1 MPLFSLIAALRE
13 HIAATVPAAPPVGSE
28 APAAAAEIPR
38 ITVSLE
44 DVVPSIR
51 GLGAFPS
58 APLTGALRV
67 ETTVDLADPVLDLS
81 DEDVALLSPDRR
93 TLQLPHGAVVR
104 ASGDDTPPYGTGDL
118 RVRLGGTT
126 FSPVHQTPTA
136 TQVQLD
142 IPSGALTFA
151 NPLPAAGTL
160 ELGYFVGIWDV
171 RVERFK
177 ATVHLDMAATSAA
190 ALETLSGALETTL
203 VPERLS
209 ARGFRTIEPRALS
222 TATPIAGIAGAH
234 RSQRL
239 TYAVE
244 FESIEPVIPS
254 SGGPIRVVAVDMTFD
269 PIVRPPPPVTER
281 FEVT

>member
-1 MPLFSLIAALRE
+1 MPLSSLIAALRE
-13 HIAATVPAAPPVGSE
+13 HVADTVAGAPPVGSE
-28 APAAAAEIPR
+28 APAAAGDIPR

-58 APLTGALRV
+58 PPLTGALRV
-67 ETTVDLADPVLDLS
+67 DTTVDLANPVLDLPG
-81 DEDVALLSPDRR
+81 ERVELLPGDRR

-104 ASGDDTPPYGTGDL
+104 ASGDDTPPYATADL
-118 RVRLGGTT
+118 LVRLGETT
-126 FSPVHQTPTA
+126 FAPVHEAPTA

-151 NPLPAAGTL
+151 NPLPATGTL
-160 ELGYFVGIWDV
+160 ELGYFVGTWDV

-177 ATVHLDMAATSAA
+177 ATVHLDMAATTAA
-190 ALETLSGALETTL
+190 ALETLSEAVETALA
-203 VPERLS
+203 PERAG

-222 TATPIAGIAGAH
+222 SAAPIPGIAGAH

-254 SGGPIRVVAVDMTFD
+254 SGGPIQVVDVDSVFD
-269 PIVRPPPPVTER
+269 PIVLEPETES
-281 FEVT
+281 FEVR

>member
-1 MPLFSLIAALRE
+1 MPLFSLVAALRE
-13 HIAATVPAAPPVGSE
+13 HLDETVADAPPVGSE
-28 APAAAAEIPR
+28 APAAAADVPR

-58 APLTGALRV
+58 PPLTGALRV
-67 ETTVDLADPVLDLS
+67 ETTVDLADPVLETT
-81 DEDVALLSPDRR
+81 DEDVELLSAGRR

-104 ASGDDTPPYGTGDL
+104 ASGDDTAPYTAGDL
-118 RVRLGGTT
+118 LVRLGPTT
-126 FSPVHQTPTA
+126 FAPVHAAPDA

-160 ELGYFVGIWDV
+160 ELGYFVGVWDV

-177 ATVHLDMAATSAA
+177 ATVHLDVAAASAA
-190 ALETLSGALETTL
+190 LLEPLSGAVETAL
-203 VPERLS
+203 APDRV
-209 ARGFRTIEPRALS
+209 AGRGFRTIEPRALGA
-222 TATPIAGIAGAH
+222 ATPIPGIAGTA
-234 RSQRL
+234 RSQRQS
-239 TYAVE
+239 YAVE

-254 SGGPIRVVAVDMTFD
+254 SGGPIRLVDVDSVFD
-269 PIVRPPPPVTER
+269 PIVIPPVTES
-281 FEVT
+281 FEVA